1 MINLL
6 YRQNRM
12 ADVSK
17 AIAEKQKKNLTLE
30 QEIIQLEQKLLQ
42 LKSDDSQRSK
52 TSGSERLSKDSFSKE
67 IERK

>member
-1 MINLL
+1 
-6 YRQNRM
+6 M

-17 AIAEKQKKNLTLE
+17 TISDKQKKNQNLE
-30 QEIIQLEQKLLQ
+30 EEIIQLEQKLLQ

-52 TSGSERLSKDSFSKE
+52 TSGSEKLSKDSFSKE